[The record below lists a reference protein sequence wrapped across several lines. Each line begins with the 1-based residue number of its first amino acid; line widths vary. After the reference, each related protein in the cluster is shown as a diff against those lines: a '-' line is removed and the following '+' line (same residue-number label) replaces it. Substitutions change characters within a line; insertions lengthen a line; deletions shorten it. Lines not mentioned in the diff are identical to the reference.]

1 MMWNL
6 QSLSNNSNE
15 RMWHFRG
22 QNTLWPSYIFQ
33 WVKTPKPQDLHVWH
47 LQIFSFFIFTA
58 RQFQQSTIV
67 LCQSSPPTY
76 SRKHAVQTSYKRAG
90 CRILTILS
98 WRCCGLR
105 PGIRTVPY
113 RNAPVHTGSLQSIII
128 KPVLKMVMWSRLT
141 WRSQVG
147 ANLIPIPHPTNL
159 ALFGHKIALYRFNQ
173 GSSYYCRGSN
183 RSRGL
188 SPPPGPLTL
197 TTA

>member
-1 MMWNL
+1 MKECDIL
-6 QSLSNNSNE
+6 
-15 RMWHFRG
+15 G
-22 QNTLWPSYIFQ
+22 
-33 WVKTPKPQDLHVWH
+33 VKTHSDLPTYFSGSRPPNPRIYTYDTCKFSPFSYSRHVS
-47 LQIFSFFIFTA
+47 FSNRLFF
-58 RQFQQSTIV
+58 S
-67 LCQSSPPTY
+67 CQSSPPTY
-76 SRKHAVQTSYKRAG
+76 SRKHTVQTSYKRAG

-113 RNAPVHTGSLQSIII
+113 RNAPVHTRSLQSIII
-128 KPVLKMVMWSRLT
+128 KPVVKMVMWSRLT
-141 WRSQVG
+141 RRSQVG